1 MNSQIIKI
9 LANANKFFTQYPKA
23 VEELKIKVEDK
34 PLPEFFKSAYDFVMS
49 EKNESANAKKISK
62 ETKRT
67 VRSLSSSLIKT
78 ARALENGI
86 NSVLHLQSSKQEPID
101 FESQGDI
108 ITRLEKFS
116 VELTNYQ
123 EVLKSN
129 SAYQVAVD
137 KFKKD
142 FAVFKAAA
150 GKIGATK
157 SASKRERDELD
168 GIIERL

>member
-1 MNSQIIKI
+1 V
-9 LANANKFFTQYPKA
+9 NANKFFTQYPKA

-49 EKNESANAKKISK
+49 EKNESTNAKQISK
-62 ETKRT
+62 ETKKT

-86 NSVLHLQSSKQEPID
+86 NSVLHLQNSKQEPID

-108 ITRLEKFS
+108 ITRLQNFS
-116 VELTNYQ
+116 VALTNY
-123 EVLKSN
+123 ENVLKEN
-129 SAYQVAVD
+129 SAYKAAVD
-137 KFKKD
+137 KFNKD
-142 FAVFKAAA
+142 FAVFKTAA

-157 SASKRERDELD
+157 SASKREQDELD
-168 GIIERL
+168 GIIEKL